1 MVLKNLFAGQHWK
14 NIHKEQTYGH
24 GERGEEG
31 EMCGKSN
38 MKTFITVCKIEQIA
52 VGYGPMAQETQK
64 GALYQLRGVGWGGEI
79 GGRFKR
85 KGIYLYLWLIHV
97 EV

>member
-1 MVLKNLFAGQHWK
+1 MESRKMVLKYLFTGQQWRNRHR
-14 NIHKEQTYGH
+14 EQTYGH
-24 GERGEEG
+24 AERGGEG

-64 GALYQLRGVGWGGEI
+64 GAMYQPRGVEW
-79 GGRFKR
+79 
-85 KGIYLYLWLIHV
+85 
-97 EV
+97 

>member
-1 MVLKNLFAGQHWK
+1 
-14 NIHKEQTYGH
+14 
-24 GERGEEG
+24 
-31 EMCGKSN
+31 MCGKSN

-52 VGYGPMAQETQK
+52 VGYGPMAQETPK

-79 GGRFKR
+79 GGRFNR
-85 KGIYLYLWLIHV
+85 TGIYLYLWLIHV